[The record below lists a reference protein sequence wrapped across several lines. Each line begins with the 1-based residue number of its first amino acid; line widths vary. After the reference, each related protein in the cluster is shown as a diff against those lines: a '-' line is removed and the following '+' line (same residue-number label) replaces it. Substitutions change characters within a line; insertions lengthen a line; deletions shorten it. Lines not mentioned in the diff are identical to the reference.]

1 MTIRKLILAM
11 RLHSDHIRVCSANL
25 CAPRV
30 SALAFV
36 LRYPELRTN
45 NLQLITLNVPAPHL
59 ARHHSRHGP
68 DWRVLRARPPQK
80 HPRAAHLRVGP
91 RRSCFRGA
99 NPRPTRP
106 NFLRVS
112 RPPSP
117 QPRFYAH
124 PPSPPRAP

>member
-68 DWRVLRARPPQK
+68 DWRVLRPRPPPLH
-80 HPRAAHLRVGP
+80 HPDAPLRVGP
-91 RRSCFRGA
+91 PPTCSPCA
-99 NPRPTRP
+99 NT
-106 NFLRVS
+106 
-112 RPPSP
+112 
-117 QPRFYAH
+117 
-124 PPSPPRAP
+124 